1 MLSGKLCSSCNYTQ
15 GLDLSQQLLFLAI
28 PPYGVLQY
36 LPKILTVLF
45 PTMFPG
51 FTLLSGPKHS
61 TSVPF
66 SVGAAVTLRVD
77 VKEVAS
83 LLANSVPDLA
93 LKVSLGPQVEEKV
106 DLWKRLHSLLPFTLQ
121 MVNPFMS
128 PETLHLNVKISPGQV
143 GGAAINCP
151 ASPPGQKYSHLHVS
165 TFHSHWY
172 AYLQ

>member
-1 MLSGKLCSSCNYTQ
+1 
-15 GLDLSQQLLFLAI
+15 
-28 PPYGVLQY
+28 
-36 LPKILTVLF
+36 
-45 PTMFPG
+45 MFPG

-61 TSVPF
+61 TSVPL

-83 LLANSVPDLA
+83 LVANSVPDLA

-106 DLWKRLHSLLPFTLQ
+106 HLWKRLHSLLPFTLQ

-128 PETLHLNVKISPGQV
+128 PVTVHLNVKVSPGQV

-151 ASPPGQKYSHLHVS
+151 ATPPGEKYSHLHVS

-172 AYLQ
+172 AHKMYLQ

>member
-1 MLSGKLCSSCNYTQ
+1 MLQ
-15 GLDLSQQLLFLAI
+15 H
-28 PPYGVLQY
+28 
-36 LPKILTVLF
+36 LPKILSVLF
-45 PTMFPG
+45 PTTFSV

-83 LLANSVPDLA
+83 LFVNSVPDLA
-93 LKVSLGPQVEEKV
+93 LKLSLGPQVEEKV
-106 DLWKRLHSLLPFTLQ
+106 HLWKRLHSLLPFTLQ

-128 PETLHLNVKISPGQV
+128 PVTVHLNVKVSPGQV

-151 ASPPGQKYSHLHVS
+151 ATPPGEKYSYLHVS
-165 TFHSHWY
+165 TFYSYWY
-172 AYLQ
+172 AHKMYLQ